1 MSWWSTS
8 WLPSIPS
15 IDFSL
20 PSGIQKRFISFTLRR
35 TLGHLLK
42 PGQLDIQQV
51 DSQIGSG
58 YVQIRDV
65 ELDNDVSLRFRLVR
79 DHELRL
85 SVIVPALR
93 QCREREVVYYWN
105 CSAAIL

>member
-65 ELDNDVSLRFRLVR
+65 ELDNDVSLQLRTVR
-79 DHELRL
+79 DHGLRSSTRSL
-85 SVIVPALR
+85 TSTS
-93 QCREREVVYYWN
+93 REW
-105 CSAAIL
+105 L